1 MDVTEAKGA
10 TVAKTDPAQVAE
22 TWKNRLSAATTEIQ
36 NGVNRVTT
44 APGQQA
50 AAKRDLW
57 LARLQASQA
66 KWARNVAAV
75 PLDEWKNKMLTVGV
89 PRIAQGAAANEHKMQ
104 DFMSEFLP
112 FVNGVAQKVRSMPKS
127 TLEDSIARATTQI
140 RETAKFQRTRR

>member
-1 MDVTEAKGA
+1 M
-10 TVAKTDPAQVAE
+10 AKTDASQVAE

-89 PRIAQGAAANEHKMQ
+89 PRIAQGAAANQHKMQ
-104 DFMSEFLP
+104 DFMTEFLP
-112 FVNGVAQKVRSMPKS
+112 FVNNVAQKVRQMPNT

-140 RETAKFQRTRR
+140 RETAKFQRTRRG